1 MECSANLD
9 KLFEALATF
18 RSQVQQPIKS
28 ADNPFFKSKYV
39 DLDGV
44 VKSVDE
50 GLKNTG
56 LSFVQEP
63 VSNPGDKSVSVYTVI
78 THKSGQYMKL
88 GPLTLPTDKQNP
100 QGFGSAETYARRYS
114 LSAAFGITSD
124 VDDDGNAASNG
135 QKQANGQRQTRKSN
149 EPSAS
154 KELQKKIND
163 AATAICTLSNNRT
176 NEYFKS
182 VLADAQKAGGY
193 ANLKTANQVQANK
206 AYEYL
211 KALYK
216 QIQHDQGIDQAKQQA
231 EQQSQVNWG
240 QQ

>member
-1 MECSANLD
+1 MECSDSLD

-56 LSFVQEP
+56 LSFTQEP
-63 VSNPGDKSVSVYTVI
+63 VSNPGDKSVSVYTII

-135 QKQANGQRQTRKSN
+135 QRQDRKSN

-163 AATAICTLSNNRT
+163 AATAICTLSNIRT

-193 ANLKTANQVQANK
+193 SNLNTATQYQANK
-206 AYEYL
+206 AYEHL

>member
-1 MECSANLD
+1 MECSDNLD

-56 LSFVQEP
+56 LSFTQEP
-63 VSNPGDKSVSVYTVI
+63 VSNPGDKSVSVYTII

-124 VDDDGNAASNG
+124 VDDDGNAASNS
-135 QKQANGQRQTRKSN
+135 QKQVRKPN
-149 EPSAS
+149 EPSVS
-154 KELQKKIND
+154 KDLQKKIND

-193 ANLKTANQVQANK
+193 ANLKTATQVQANR

>member
-1 MECSANLD
+1 MECSDNLD

-63 VSNPGDKSVSVYTVI
+63 VSNAGDKSISVYTII

-124 VDDDGNAASNG
+124 VDDDGNAASNS
-135 QKQANGQRQTRKSN
+135 QKQVRKHN
-149 EPSAS
+149 EPSVS
-154 KELQKKIND
+154 KDLQKKIND
-163 AATAICTLSNNRT
+163 AATAICTISNNRT

-182 VLADAQKAGGY
+182 VLADAQKAAGY
-193 ANLKTANQVQANK
+193 SNLKAATQAQANR
-206 AYEYL
+206 AYEHL

-240 QQ
+240 KQ